1 MMEKGVLLALVIS
14 AAFAGC
20 LGGDAPDP
28 IPTGQIDGAVVNHVL
43 QPFADQTVYLSELGL
58 KDQSSRLGGFTF
70 RQVPVGSYTLIAA
83 HEGTRGAVAVVDVEA
98 DRISKVILQLM
109 PIPTVA
115 PTFSIFP
122 HSSFQDYA
130 FPNTPC
136 EGCSWTVELDERTP
150 AEVVFEADWQPHPL
164 GLDGMRFE
172 VTDDRGD
179 ILYQSPIAQ
188 SAPVSIAIQGAD
200 IPAGTTSLHVTA
212 AFGDQFAPRA
222 NFGMDS
228 AFTVYYG
235 ATKAELF
242 HQA

>member
-1 MMEKGVLLALVIS
+1 MEKGVLLALLVS

-20 LGGDAPDP
+20 MGGEQPDP
-28 IPTGQIDGAVVNHVL
+28 VPTGQIDGAVVDHL
-43 QPFADQTVYLSELGL
+43 LRPFADQAVYLSELGL

-70 RQVPVGSYTLIAA
+70 REVPVGSYTLIAA
-83 HEGTRGAVAVVDVEA
+83 HEGTRGAVAVVDVQA
-98 DRISKVILQLM
+98 DRITKVILQLM

-115 PTFSIFP
+115 PTFSIHP
-122 HSSFQDYA
+122 HSSFQDFA
-130 FPNTPC
+130 SPNTPC
-136 EGCSWTVELDERTP
+136 GGCAWTVHLDERAP
-150 AEVVFEADWQPHPL
+150 AEVVFEADWETNAL

-179 ILYQSPIAQ
+179 ILYQSHVAQ
-188 SAPVSIAIQGAD
+188 TAPVSISIQGAD

-222 NFGMDS
+222 NFDMES